1 MMDIQDRHFG
11 QKTMEECIAKGFNKD
26 VYKLVLRRN
35 MQGFN
40 KTKLNFFS
48 NKMAVNID
56 VFSSFMKN
64 RIGCNM

>member
-35 MQGFN
+35 MQSLDE
-40 KTKLNFFS
+40 TKLNLLTD
-48 NKMAVNID
+48 KMTIHID
-56 VFSSFMKN
+56 VLCEN
-64 RIGCNM
+64 N

>member
-35 MQGFN
+35 MQSLDE
-40 KTKLNFFS
+40 TKLNLLTD
-48 NKMAVNID
+48 KMTIYID
-56 VFSSFMKN
+56 VLCEN
-64 RIGCNM
+64 N